1 VELSAP
7 KTTITIPE
15 LHTIV
20 NEDSDPQDTTSLPP
34 QIARL
39 IAQYQGLFKE
49 PSALPPPRADDRHIP
64 LIPGAQP
71 VNIRPYRYSPQQK
84 TETENQVADML
95 KRGIIQ
101 PSSSPFAS
109 PVLLVKKK
117 DGTWRFCVDYRHLN
131 AITVKNKHPLPIV
144 DELAGAQWFTKL
156 DFRAGYHQIR
166 VAKADEMKT
175 TFKTHSG
182 LYEFKVMPFGLT
194 NAPASFQSI
203 MNKVFEQ
210 LLRKCVLVFMDDI
223 LIYSS
228 SLEAHEL
235 HLKQLFH
242 ILQEHQFFVKFSKCV
257 FAQQEL
263 EYLGHL
269 ITAAGVATE
278 PSKIAAVANWSPP
291 TNVKQLRSFLGLTGY
306 YRRFIK
312 HYGMISAPLT
322 QLLKKGVPFLW
333 TAIAQEAFEVLKSAL
348 IQAPVLAIPDF
359 SKQFVIETD
368 ASDTGFGA
376 VLMQDGHP
384 ISYLSKPLSG
394 RNIALST
401 YEKECM
407 AVLLAVEKWR
417 SYLQHQQFIIKT
429 DHRSLLFLTEQ
440 KASTKLQ
447 QKALLK
453 LMDLNFKIQYKKGGF
468 SSQAAHLGRRARSSL
483 EISSCT
489 SLGSSCF

>member
-1 VELSAP
+1 MISGISDSSHYCKQIALRKLQGLLKRYVVAYCVELTAP
-7 KTTITIPE
+7 KTTITNAE

-20 NEDSDPQDTTSLPP
+20 NEDSAPLDTTSLPP

-39 IAQYQGLFKE
+39 IEQHQGLLQE
-49 PSALPPPRADDRHIP
+49 PSALPSPRADDHHIP

-84 TETENQVADML
+84 TTIENQVADML

-131 AITVKNKHPLPIV
+131 AITVKNKYPLPIV
-144 DELAGAQWFTKL
+144 HELLDELARAKWFTKL

-210 LLRKCVLVFMDDI
+210 LLRMCVLVFMDDI

-228 SLEAHEL
+228 SIEEHDL
-235 HLKQLFH
+235 HLKQVFQ

-263 EYLGHL
+263 EYLCHL

-278 PSKIAAVANWSPP
+278 PSKIAA
-291 TNVKQLRSFLGLTGY
+291 
-306 YRRFIK
+306 
-312 HYGMISAPLT
+312 
-322 QLLKKGVPFLW
+322 
-333 TAIAQEAFEVLKSAL
+333 E
-348 IQAPVLAIPDF
+348 
-359 SKQFVIETD
+359 
-368 ASDTGFGA
+368 
-376 VLMQDGHP
+376 P
-384 ISYLSKPLSG
+384 IGP
-394 RNIALST
+394 
-401 YEKECM
+401 
-407 AVLLAVEKWR
+407 
-417 SYLQHQQFIIKT
+417 
-429 DHRSLLFLTEQ
+429 
-440 KASTKLQ
+440 LQ
-447 QKALLK
+447 Q
-453 LMDLNFKIQYKKGGF
+453 MSN
-468 SSQAAHLGRRARSSL
+468 S
-483 EISSCT
+483 
-489 SLGSSCF
+489 